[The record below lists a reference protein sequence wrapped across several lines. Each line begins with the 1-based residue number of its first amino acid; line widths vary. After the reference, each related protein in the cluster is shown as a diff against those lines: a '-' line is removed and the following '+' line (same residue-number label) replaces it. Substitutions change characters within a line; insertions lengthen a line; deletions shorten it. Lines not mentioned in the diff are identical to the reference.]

1 MHTLADAG
9 GGGVSAHLG
18 GLDVPSDRVPL
29 LGAMWSGA
37 IAGGGECTRWRIGR
51 AIAIGAMWSG
61 AMVRCHGCHLIGRR
75 CHCWM
80 Q

>member
-1 MHTLADAG
+1 MSAHLG
-9 GGGVSAHLG
+9 GCWGGVSAHLG

-37 IAGGGECTRWRIGR
+37 IAGGVSAHVHVVRCHGQVPCRKVP
-51 AIAIGAMWSG
+51 WSG
-61 AMVRCHGCHLIGRR
+61 AIAGCHLIGRR